1 MFPIRDHN
9 PSGTFP
15 YVTVTL
21 IMVNVLA
28 FLYQISLGRAL
39 EPFLYRYGMVPI
51 LVSNFHKMP
60 EIGFFDVATTFVT
73 SMFLHGG
80 WFHIFGNMWYLWIFG
95 DNVEDRLGHGRF
107 LAFYLICGIAAGLVH
122 YGLNPSSRLPTIG
135 ASGAVAG
142 VLGAYLLC
150 YPRARV
156 DLLLFFF
163 FFVQIITV
171 PAAFVLFLWF
181 ILQIFSGVLSLGTG
195 AHVTGGVAW
204 WAHVGGF
211 LCGLLLI
218 RVLPRRRRSRQNFY
232 RAWFDR

>member
-1 MFPIRDHN
+1 VFPIRDHN

-80 WFHIFGNMWYLWIFG
+80 WFHILGNMWYLWIFG